1 MRTKFKK
8 WAVDYLDE
16 SFTNQIKLDDFNKE
30 DFLKVNF
37 DYDNKN
43 ISNENALNADFTI
56 DDIDIFKGF
65 ELGIKKNENLFNS
78 FNMDYF

>member
-1 MRTKFKK
+1 MAQKELNK
-8 WAVDYLDE
+8 LI
-16 SFTNQIKLDDFNKE
+16 SFLTLYKLNNKE

-65 ELGIKKNENLFNS
+65 EPGIKKNENLFNS

>member
-30 DFLKVNF
+30 DFLKLVLERVSLLLLLLVS
-37 DYDNKN
+37 
-43 ISNENALNADFTI
+43 I
-56 DDIDIFKGF
+56 
-65 ELGIKKNENLFNS
+65 
-78 FNMDYF
+78 

>member
-30 DFLKVNF
+30 DFLKFVGKSPLF
-37 DYDNKN
+37 LE
-43 ISNENALNADFTI
+43 IGPG
-56 DDIDIFKGF
+56 KGQF
-65 ELGIKKNENLFNS
+65 ITSLASK
-78 FNMDYF
+78 